1 MITPQS
7 PQGRVRAVSLRGRRG
22 FSLAEV
28 ITVLAVVGILA
39 GISVLRL
46 NPAKDAA
53 KTAAV
58 TSDLRTIALA
68 AQSYQMDHGKWPRSG
83 GDGTTPADLVNY
95 LPGGFSFRGPDYS
108 YEYRN
113 VEVDGQPPAVS
124 IMVRTRNP
132 TLQDRLMA
140 SLGGRDG
147 FVASGG
153 FLSYVLSGSIQMGV
167 PESGTIA
174 APPE

>member
-1 MITPQS
+1 MPHS
-7 PQGRVRAVSLRGRRG
+7 WRVPSRSLPFRDWRG

-39 GISVLRL
+39 GISVLRM
-46 NPAKDAA
+46 NPAKNAA

-68 AQSYQMDHGKWPRSG
+68 AQSYQVDHGKWPRSG
-83 GDGTTPADLVNY
+83 GEGSTPADLVNY
-95 LPGGFSFRGPDYS
+95 LPGGFRFRGPDYS
-108 YEYRN
+108 YEYRH
-113 VEVDGQPPAVS
+113 VEAEGQPPAIS
-124 IMVRTRNP
+124 ILVRASNP
-132 TLQDRLMA
+132 ALQDRLMA

-153 FLSYVLSGSIQMGV
+153 VLSYILSGGIQMGV

-174 APPE
+174 APKR

>member
-1 MITPQS
+1 MLFPPRS
-7 PQGRVRAVSLRGRRG
+7 VGRSLPVRSRRG

-58 TSDLRTIALA
+58 TSDLRTISLA
-68 AQSYQMDHGKWPRSG
+68 AQAYQMDTGKWPGSG
-83 GDGTTPADLVNY
+83 GTGSMPPDLVNY

-108 YEYRN
+108 YEYRS
-113 VEVDGQPPAVS
+113 VETEGQPPAVS
-124 IMVRTRNP
+124 ITVRSTNP
-132 TLQDRLMA
+132 ALMEKLVA
-140 SLGGRDG
+140 ALGGRDG

-153 FLSYVLSGSIQMGV
+153 VLSYVLSGSVRMGV

-174 APPE
+174 APNQ